1 MNNKDWVCPI
11 CLGSNEEDCH
21 ILEPC
26 KHKFHTK
33 CLIESLRK
41 CNSKCP
47 YCRGLDPS
55 MEKKEDINFGEIN
68 FDNTILPP
76 GSIRV
81 NRYNTGWVEY
91 NLVTDSDMAEEDN
104 ISISDDIFD
113 DNLSIGDIDILE
125 EIINDEILDIDHS
138 LDISNS
144 NNTITVDK
152 N

>member
-1 MNNKDWVCPI
+1 
-11 CLGSNEEDCH
+11 
-21 ILEPC
+21 
-26 KHKFHTK
+26 
-33 CLIESLRK
+33 
-41 CNSKCP
+41 
-47 YCRGLDPS
+47 
-55 MEKKEDINFGEIN
+55 
-68 FDNTILPP
+68 

-91 NLVTDSDMAEEDN
+91 NIVTDSDMAEEDN

-125 EIINDEILDIDHS
+125 EILNDEILDIDHS